1 MFNLTAKKY
10 LFFLIS
16 GLIIVP
22 GLISLLFVGHLNLGI
37 DFTGGSTV
45 DLRFQNTVS
54 RTQADQIAAYFS
66 SQAHTRDTNVYLSQQ
81 TNTTGVEVFWL
92 EFDQPVD
99 STFQKTIL
107 SRLNGQP
114 SIAVA
119 TAMNPLIGVQYQG
132 KTVSFLPFSIAPT
145 QSTSGGPAIQ
155 FTAADIQKEV
165 TAAALPTTGPVQ
177 QTGAAATPTAA
188 TTGTATKTAT
198 ATATV
203 AATKTATATAT
214 AAAAA
219 STTATAS
226 SSGTKV
232 QLLNVFKGSTNQ
244 VVTVQTQTFLST
256 SQLTDLE
263 AHLLDTYGPI
273 FQSQVSTVGPSI
285 ASQTTL
291 YAILAVVAASIAILV
306 YIGIAFSNVGSLN
319 MSFKYGV
326 CAIIALLHDVLVV
339 LGVWSILGFLFP
351 QDFVV
356 DTLFVTAVLT
366 VIGFS
371 VHDTI
376 VVFDRIR
383 ENSRKSRTESFDQ
396 IVNAS
401 LLQTMAR
408 SLNTSFT
415 VVVTLSSLVLFAGGS
430 IRSFTLALLI
440 GIVSGTYSSIFNASM
455 FLVMWE
461 NREWRNWGKAKSQAL
476 TQSSRGVGVVGNK

>member
-16 GLIIVP
+16 GIIIVP

-45 DLRFQNTVS
+45 DLRFQNTIS
-54 RTQADQIAAYFS
+54 RAQADQITAYFT
-66 SQAHTRDTNVYLSQQ
+66 SQAHSRDTNVYLSQQ
-81 TNTTGVEVFWL
+81 TNTTGVQVFWL

-99 STFQKTIL
+99 SAFQKTIL
-107 SRLNGQP
+107 NRLNGQP
-114 SIAVA
+114 SLAVA

-155 FTAADIQKEV
+155 FTAADIQKEI
-165 TAAALPTTGPVQ
+165 TASALPTTGPVQ
-177 QTGAAATPTAA
+177 QTGAAASTTP
-188 TTGTATKTAT
+188 TAT
-198 ATATV
+198 ATAS
-203 AATKTATATAT
+203 KTATATAT
-214 AAAAA
+214 ATKTPTATA
-219 STTATAS
+219 TATAS
-226 SSGTKV
+226 TTTSGSSTKV

-244 VVTVQTQTFLST
+244 IVTVQTQTFLST
-256 SQLTDLE
+256 AQLTSLE
-263 AHLLDTYGPI
+263 THLLNTYGPV

-285 ASQTTL
+285 ANQTTF
-291 YAILAVVAASIAILV
+291 YAILAVIAASVAIMV

-319 MSFKYGV
+319 MSFKYGA

-339 LGVWSILGFLFP
+339 LGIWSILGFLFP

-376 VVFDRIR
+376 VVFDRIC
-383 ENSRKSRTESFDQ
+383 ENSRKSRSESFEQ

-415 VVVTLSSLVLFAGGS
+415 VVVTLSALVLFAGGS

-476 TQSSRGVGVVGNK
+476 TQTSRGVRVAGNK